1 VATIC
6 TDAPPKGFPIS
17 PDIPPD
23 DVTAPQQPADPGGWV
38 LGNRYR
44 VLGRIGVGGM
54 AEVFRAHDEMLDR
67 EVAVKVFRSQ
77 APTPGTEGGPERQ
90 ETELRVLAR
99 LNHPNLITLF
109 DGLLS
114 GSHAYLVMELIDGPS
129 LAARIAQGP
138 VPEAQV
144 REIGSQIADA
154 LAYVHAQGMVH
165 RDVKP
170 ANILLGADP
179 TIGDMTVRARLSDF
193 GIVRLLDTEHV
204 TRVDLTVGTASYLS
218 PEQARG
224 AEVGPASDVYSLGLT
239 LLEALTGQ
247 RAYDGDGQIATM
259 LAHLERPPAIPPSLP
274 APWPGLLAAM
284 TALDPVARPDALAVA
299 QTLREAATHAIPLAP
314 VAAAVGPP
322 MQEPVVAPMPV
333 GDPTSTPPRPHRSSH
348 LVGILA
354 AAVIVGLLA
363 LGGFVLLGGSGN
375 PPANSQ
381 PPSTGA
387 SGATTAPR
395 SHTATTGPVEAKHTS
410 QTSAPPQT
418 SSSRSTSSSSA
429 STSAGTS
436 SSRPPSSSA
445 TTSTRTSTSTSSTG
459 TSSSTATSPAPSSS
473 STTPAAA
480 GSPPVSGSL
489 ANVRNG

>member
-1 VATIC
+1 
-6 TDAPPKGFPIS
+6 
-17 PDIPPD
+17 
-23 DVTAPQQPADPGGWV
+23 
-38 LGNRYR
+38 

-129 LAARIAQGP
+129 LAARLAQGP

-154 LAYVHAQGMVH
+154 LAYVHGQGMVH

-193 GIVRLLDTEHV
+193 GIVRLLDTDHV

-284 TALDPVARPDALAVA
+284 TALDPAARPSAEAVAR
-299 QTLREAATHAIPLAP
+299 TLRDAATHAVPLAP

-322 MQEPVVAPMPV
+322 MPEPLIAPLPAAE
-333 GDPTSTPPRPHRSSH
+333 PAPRPHRSSH

-354 AAVIVGLLA
+354 AAVVVGLLV

-387 SGATTAPR
+387 SGATTGPR
-395 SHTATTGPVEAKHTS
+395 SNTTSTRPVEAKQTS
-410 QTSAPPQT
+410 QTSVPRT
-418 SSSRSTSSSSA
+418 SSSTSTTSSSSA

-436 SSRPPSSSA
+436 SSRPPSSSTRA
-445 TTSTRTSTSTSSTG
+445 STSASTSTSSSPTS
-459 TSSSTATSPAPSSS
+459 TSSSAATSPGAETSS
-473 STTPAAA
+473 STTPAAV
-480 GSPPVSGSL
+480 GTPPMSGSL